1 MASTLVLRRQIKS
14 ITGTKKVTKAMELV
28 SGSKMRKSVSAVLAA
43 RPYSQEILDL
53 VYHLHTEG
61 TSLFSLLQDREIKR
75 AVFVVISSNRGLCGG
90 FNTALGTSTSKA
102 YIAEKEQGS
111 KQVDVITVG
120 KKVRDYFL
128 RSGIKPVADFAKS
141 DITRS
146 ARETL
151 GLAKILSDW
160 YEQKKVDKVVLV
172 YTHFVSSVKQ
182 QIVHKQLLP
191 FSINGSSTNG
201 NGHDKHGVSSYEPS
215 REELFHFL
223 LPRCLEI
230 QLYQALLESEAS
242 EHSARMMAMH
252 NASKAANEMLDDL
265 RLTYNQVR
273 QTAITQ
279 EMAEISS
286 AMTTIM

>member
-1 MASTLVLRRQIKS
+1 
-14 ITGTKKVTKAMELV
+14 MELV

-53 VYHLHTEG
+53 VYHLRTEG
-61 TSLFSLLQDREIKR
+61 TSLFSLLQQREIKR

-90 FNTALGTSTSKA
+90 FNTALGTSTFKA
-102 YIAEKEQGS
+102 YMAEKGQGS

-128 RSGIKPVADFAKS
+128 RSGIKPVADFVKS

-151 GLAKILSDW
+151 GLAKLLSDW

-191 FSINGSSTNG
+191 FTANGGG
-201 NGHDKHGVSSYEPS
+201 NGHDKHGISSYEPS

-286 AMTTIM
+286 AMTTLM

>member
-1 MASTLVLRRQIKS
+1 MSSTLVLRRQIKS

-28 SGSKMRKSVSAVLAA
+28 SGSKMRKSVSAVFAA

-53 VYHLHTEG
+53 VYHLRTEG
-61 TSLFSLLQDREIKR
+61 VSLISLLGAREIKK
-75 AVFVVISSNRGLCGG
+75 VLFVALSSNRGLCGG
-90 FNTALGTSTSKA
+90 FNAALGSSTFKA
-102 YIAEKEQGS
+102 YKAEKEVGS
-111 KQVDVITVG
+111 EQVDVITVG
-120 KKVRDYFL
+120 KKIRDYFL
-128 RSGIKPVADFAKS
+128 RSGIKPIADFVKN

-151 GLAKILSDW
+151 GLARLLSDW
-160 YEQKKVDKVVLV
+160 YEQKKVDKVILV

-182 QIVHKQLLP
+182 HIVHKQLLP
-191 FSINGSSTNG
+191 FTTNGNG
-201 NGHDKHGVSSYEPS
+201 NGHDTHGISSHEPS

-230 QLYQALLESEAS
+230 QLYQAFLESEAS
-242 EHSARMMAMH
+242 EHSARMIAMH
-252 NASKAANEMLDDL
+252 NASKAAQEMLDDL

-286 AMTTIM
+286 AMTTLM

>member
-1 MASTLVLRRQIKS
+1 
-14 ITGTKKVTKAMELV
+14 
-28 SGSKMRKSVSAVLAA
+28 MRKSVSAVLAA
-43 RPYSQEILDL
+43 RPYSQEIADL
-53 VYHLHTEG
+53 VYHLRTEG
-61 TSLFSLLQDREIKR
+61 TSLFSLLQKREIKR

-90 FNTALGTSTSKA
+90 FNTALGTSTFKA
-102 YIAEKEQGS
+102 YTAEKEQTP

-120 KKVRDYFL
+120 RKVRDYFL

-151 GLAKILSDW
+151 GLAKLLSDW

-191 FSINGSSTNG
+191 FGTNGNGTNGNGTNG
-201 NGHDKHGVSSYEPS
+201 NGHDKHGVSSYEPN
-215 REELFHFL
+215 REELFRFL

-252 NASKAANEMLDDL
+252 NASKAANEMLDEL

-286 AMTTIM
+286 AMTTLM

>member
-1 MASTLVLRRQIKS
+1 MPSTLVLRRQIKS

-28 SGSKMRKSVSAVLAA
+28 SGSKMRKSIAAALAA
-43 RPYSQEILDL
+43 RPYSQEVLDL
-53 VYHLHTEG
+53 VYHVRTEG
-61 TSLFSLLQDREIKR
+61 TLLSSLCAARDVKR
-75 AVFVVISSNRGLCGG
+75 TVFVVISSNRGLCGG
-90 FNTALGTSTSKA
+90 FNTALGVSTSRAIKQ
-102 YIAEKEQGS
+102 EKEVGVTC
-111 KQVDVITVG
+111 VDVITVG
-120 KKVRDYFL
+120 KKARDYFL
-128 RSGIKPVADFAKS
+128 RSGIKPVADFIKN
-141 DITRS
+141 DITKS

-151 GLAKILSDW
+151 ALARMLSDW
-160 YEQKKVDKVVLV
+160 YERKEVDKVVMV

-182 QIVHKQLLP
+182 HIIHKQLLP
-191 FSINGSSTNG
+191 FNG
-201 NGHDKHGVSSYEPS
+201 NEGIEKDTHGVSSHEPT
-215 REELFHFL
+215 REEIFHFL

-252 NASKAANEMLDDL
+252 NASKAAQEMLDEL

-286 AMTTIM
+286 AMTTLM